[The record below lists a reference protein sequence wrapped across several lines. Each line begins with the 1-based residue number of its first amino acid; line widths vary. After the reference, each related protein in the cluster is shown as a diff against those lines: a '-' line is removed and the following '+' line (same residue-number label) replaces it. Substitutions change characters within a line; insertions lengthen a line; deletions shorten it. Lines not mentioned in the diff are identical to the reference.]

1 MKIDYRL
8 AKFTTS
14 VATPSQLPPDVGR
27 EVAFVGRSNS
37 GKSSALNTLTEQK
50 GLARTSKTPGRTQLI
65 NFFNLTP
72 AQRLV
77 DLPGYGYAKAP
88 ASEQERWARL
98 INRYLEKRASLAGL
112 VVLMDIRHPLTSFDL
127 QLLEWA
133 QSQSLPVHILLSKAD
148 KLPFGKQKTT
158 LLQVQKI
165 LINQP
170 NISIQLFSSLK
181 KLGLEELK
189 AHLATWFAASA
200 SPTPTG
206 DA

>member
-1 MKIDYRL
+1 MKIEYRL
-8 AKFTTS
+8 AQFTIS
-14 VATPSQLPPDVGR
+14 AATPSQLPPDEGR

-72 AQRLV
+72 SLRLV

-88 ASEQERWARL
+88 LSEQQRWIRL
-98 INRYLEKRASLAGL
+98 IHSYLEKRDSLAGL

-127 QLLEWA
+127 QLIEWA
-133 QSQSLPVHILLSKAD
+133 QSRNLPLHILLSKAD

-158 LLQVQKI
+158 LLQVQKA
-165 LINQP
+165 LQDYP
-170 NISIQLFSSLK
+170 NTTLQLFSSLK
-181 KLGLEELK
+181 KIGLDELK
-189 AHLATWFAASA
+189 AQLASWFTSKI
-200 SPTPTG
+200 S
-206 DA
+206 